1 MKTIVSNCRNIFCN
15 GTVNSNLLIQIFA
28 VKPTHFLNL
37 MKKSQN
43 VAIRMQS
50 STTLSYVILKKKY
63 LTYSNK

>member
-1 MKTIVSNCRNIFCN
+1 MLHKDENYSVKLQKYFCN

-50 STTLSYVILKKKY
+50 STTLSYVIL
-63 LTYSNK
+63 